1 MKKITLLLA
10 TVAITLSSV
19 AQVDK
24 KQFKKDFAAAFDSL
38 YAERYNKALDIFLK
52 LDAQDP
58 NNANIMAN
66 IGYCYISSQRVQDKI
81 KAIPYL
87 EKVVVDENLNP
98 YYVAQDIKEK
108 KAPLESIWWL
118 GKAYHANEQFEE
130 ALARYQE
137 YKEFL
142 NTSNT
147 DGQQVE
153 KIVNRDIAYTRN
165 AMELKKN
172 PVNVRIEEL
181 ATSPSSN
188 VNTEFPDYRPIVNAD
203 ETIMYFTSRRYG
215 STGNLKDDDDMYYED
230 IYYTVKKDGLWRD
243 AMPIGESVNTNEHEA
258 TISLSPDGKKMYIYK
273 FNNATS
279 GDIYYIE
286 YDGEEW
292 SQPKDLL
299 RGKINTDAWE
309 THATISMNEDL
320 IIFTSD
326 RDLKGNY
333 VGRDLWY
340 IEKNASGEW
349 GEVKNMG
356 APINTEFDEESPY
369 LHPDGKTLY
378 FSSRG
383 HNSMGDFDV
392 FVTEKQD
399 DGTWSQ
405 PRNLGYPVNTVGS
418 DVFFQPSLD
427 GKRAYF
433 ASFRDGGKGEHDIYI
448 IELDEPERDI
458 AILKGCAGNANQDN
472 LNNTDG
478 FGVSVSMNGN
488 KVGDYT
494 LDKNTGLYSVI
505 MQTGKEYTFT
515 YSLAGATKEWK
526 YTAPSGKGYIELNKT
541 AILKD
546 GEIELADAT
555 TSLENAC
562 YIAPVV
568 IIDTPFTKSDTLII
582 RNLNFVFD
590 KTVLIDKSIP
600 DVELVI
606 NYMNRYTD
614 VRIKIDGHTDSK
626 GSDSYNMRLGRRRA
640 EEIKKLMV
648 SRGIDPKRLETAT
661 YGESRPVAP
670 NEHPD
675 GSDNPEGRQEN
686 RRIEFIVIR
695 DKK

>member
-1 MKKITLLLA
+1 MKKIVLLILA
-10 TVAITLSSV
+10 TITLGQGAI
-19 AQVDK
+19 AQADK
-24 KQFKKDFAAAFDSL
+24 KQFKKDFNAAFDSL
-38 YAERYNKALDIFLK
+38 YKERYKKALDLFLK
-52 LDAQDP
+52 LDEQDP

-66 IGYCYISSQRVQDKI
+66 VGYCYINQQRTQDKA
-81 KAIPYL
+81 KAIPFL
-87 EKVVVDENLNP
+87 EKVVTDENLNP
-98 YYVAQDIKEK
+98 YYSPGDIKER
-108 KAPLESIWWL
+108 KAPIESIWWL

-130 ALARYQE
+130 ALARFQE

-142 NTSNT
+142 DLSSS
-147 DGQQVE
+147 DGSKVE

-165 AMELKKN
+165 AMELKKT
-172 PVNVRIEEL
+172 PVDATITEL
-181 ATSPSSN
+181 ATTPSSN
-188 VNTEFPDYRPIVNAD
+188 VNTEFPDYRPIINAD

-215 STGNLKDDDDMYYED
+215 STGNLKDDDDLFFED

-243 AMPIGESVNTNEHEA
+243 AMPMSEAVNSNEHEA

-273 FNNATS
+273 FNDATS

-286 YDGEEW
+286 YDGETW
-292 SQPKDLL
+292 SEPKDLL

-320 IIFTSD
+320 IIFSSD
-326 RDLKGNY
+326 RDLNGNY

-340 IEKNASGEW
+340 IEKQSNGEW

-392 FVTEKQD
+392 FVSEKQA
-399 DGTWSQ
+399 DGSWSQ
-405 PRNLGYPVNTVGS
+405 PRNMGYPVNTVGS

-458 AILKGCAGNANQDN
+458 AIVKGCAGNADD
-472 LNNTDG
+472 LNNTEG
-478 FGVSVSMNGN
+478 FGLSVMLGAV
-488 KVGDYT
+488 KVGDYA

-505 MQTGKEYTFT
+505 LQTDKEYTFN
-515 YSLAGATKEWK
+515 YNLAGKTKEWK
-526 YTAPSGKGYIELNKT
+526 YTAPSGKGYVELNKT
-541 AILKD
+541 AILKN
-546 GEIELADAT
+546 GEIEIADAT
-555 TSLENAC
+555 TSLEKAC
-562 YIAPVV
+562 YVEPVV
-568 IIDTPFTKSDTLII
+568 VLDTPFHKGDTIVI

-590 KTVLIDKSIP
+590 KTELIDRSIP
-600 DVELVI
+600 DVELVLI
-606 NYMNRYTD
+606 YMERYKD

-648 SRGIDPKRLETAT
+648 SRGVDPKRIETAT
-661 YGESRPVAP
+661 YGESKPVAP
-670 NEHPD
+670 NENPD

-686 RRIEFIVIR
+686 RRIEFIVLR
-695 DKK
+695 K